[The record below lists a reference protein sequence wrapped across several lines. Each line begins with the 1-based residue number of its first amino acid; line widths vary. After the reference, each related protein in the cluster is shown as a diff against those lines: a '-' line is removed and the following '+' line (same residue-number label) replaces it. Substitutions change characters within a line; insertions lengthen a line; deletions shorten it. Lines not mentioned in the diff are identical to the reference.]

1 MLRSLKNLVWKNMG
15 TKKQGLF
22 IILSSPSGAG
32 KTTLSKKLLKNN
44 KNIELSISYTTRKKR
59 PLEKN
64 NKDYNF
70 VSEEEFEKL
79 KKKKYFIEWAKVF
92 NNYYGTSFIKV
103 KKINNKGKDVLF
115 DIDWQGS
122 RKIKKK
128 LGKNVVS
135 IFILPPSKKELIKRL
150 KKRAQDPDHIV
161 KQRLSF
167 YKMELSHWKD
177 YKYVLINKNLSDTVK
192 KIKTIIEAERYE
204 NFVPV
209 KNLTKQKIK
218 IIYEAKRI
226 AIQKKNL
233 IFKKIRSL

>member
-1 MLRSLKNLVWKNMG
+1 MK

-32 KTTLSKKLLKNN
+32 KTTLAKKLLKNN

-64 NKDYNF
+64 KKDYNF
-70 VSEEEFEKL
+70 ISKEEFKRL

-92 NNYYGTSFIKV
+92 NNYYGTSFVNV

-128 LGKNVVS
+128 LGKDVVS
-135 IFILPPSKKELIKRL
+135 IFILPPSKKELIRRL
-150 KKRAQDPDHIV
+150 KKRAQDPAHIV

-167 YKMELSHWKD
+167 CKMELSHWRE
-177 YKYVLINKNLSDTVK
+177 YKYVLINKNLTETVK
-192 KIKTIIEAERYE
+192 KIKSILEAERII
-204 NFVPV
+204 NQ
-209 KNLTKQKIK
+209 KQTLIL
-218 IIYEAKRI
+218 
-226 AIQKKNL
+226 KKV
-233 IFKKIRSL
+233 RSL

>member
-1 MLRSLKNLVWKNMG
+1 MK

-32 KTTLSKKLLKNN
+32 KTTLAKKLIKNN
-44 KNIELSISYTTRKKR
+44 INIELSISYTTRKKR
-59 PLEKN
+59 SLEKN
-64 NKDYNF
+64 NKDYKF
-70 VSEEEFEKL
+70 ISEEEFNKL

-92 NNYYGTSFIKV
+92 NHYYGTSLIKV

-128 LGKNVVS
+128 LGKHVVS

-161 KQRLSF
+161 KYRLSF
-167 YKMELSHWKD
+167 YKMELSHWKE
-177 YKYVLINKNLSDTVK
+177 YKYVLINRNLNDTVK
-192 KIKTIIEAERYE
+192 KIKVIIEAERYK
-204 NFVPV
+204 NFIPV
-209 KNLTKQKIK
+209 KNLTKQNTKT
-218 IIYEAKRI
+218 IYEAERI
-226 AIQKKNL
+226 ALKKKNL
-233 IFKKIRSL
+233 ILKKIRSL

>member
-1 MLRSLKNLVWKNMG
+1 MK

-32 KTTLSKKLLKNN
+32 KTTLAKKLIKNN
-44 KNIELSISYTTRKKR
+44 INIELSISYTTRKKR
-59 PLEKN
+59 SLEKN
-64 NKDYNF
+64 NKDYKF
-70 VSEEEFEKL
+70 ISEDEFNKL

-92 NNYYGTSFIKV
+92 NYYYGTSLIKV

-128 LGKNVVS
+128 LGKHVVS

-161 KQRLSF
+161 KYRLSF
-167 YKMELSHWKD
+167 YKMELSHWKE
-177 YKYVLINKNLSDTVK
+177 YKYVLINRNLNDTVK
-192 KIKTIIEAERYE
+192 KIKVIIEAERYK
-204 NFVPV
+204 NFIPV
-209 KNLTKQKIK
+209 KNLTKQNTKT
-218 IIYEAKRI
+218 IYEAERI
-226 AIQKKNL
+226 ALKKKNL
-233 IFKKIRSL
+233 ILKKIRSL

>member
-1 MLRSLKNLVWKNMG
+1 MKTR
-15 TKKQGLF
+15 KKGLF

-32 KTTLSKKLLKNN
+32 KTTLAKKLLKNN

-59 PLEKN
+59 TLEKN
-64 NKDYNF
+64 SKDYNF
-70 VSEEEFEKL
+70 VSVKEFKKL

-92 NNYYGTSFIKV
+92 NNYYGTSLIKV

-177 YKYVLINKNLSDTVK
+177 YKYVLINKDLLDTVK
-192 KIKTIIEAERYE
+192 KIKNIIEAERYK

-218 IIYEAKRI
+218 AIYEAKRI
-226 AIQKKNL
+226 AIQKKSL
-233 IFKKIRSL
+233 ILKKIRSL

>member
-1 MLRSLKNLVWKNMG
+1 MLRSLENLVWKNMR

-92 NNYYGTSFIKV
+92 NNYYGTSLIKV

>member
-1 MLRSLKNLVWKNMG
+1 MKTR
-15 TKKQGLF
+15 KKGLF

-70 VSEEEFEKL
+70 VSEVEFEKL

-92 NNYYGTSFIKV
+92 NNYYGTSLIKV

-128 LGKNVVS
+128 LGKDVVS
-135 IFILPPSKKELIKRL
+135 IFILPPSKKELIRRL
-150 KKRAQDPDHIV
+150 KKRAQDPAHIV

-167 YKMELSHWKD
+167 YKMELSHWRE
-177 YKYVLINKNLSDTVK
+177 YKYVLINKNLTETVK
-192 KIKTIIEAERYE
+192 KIKSILEAERII
-204 NFVPV
+204 NQ
-209 KNLTKQKIK
+209 KQTLIL
-218 IIYEAKRI
+218 
-226 AIQKKNL
+226 KKV
-233 IFKKIRSL
+233 RSL

>member
-1 MLRSLKNLVWKNMG
+1 MKTR
-15 TKKQGLF
+15 KKGLF

-32 KTTLSKKLLKNN
+32 KTTLAKKLLKNN

-92 NNYYGTSFIKV
+92 NNYYGTSLIKV

>member
-1 MLRSLKNLVWKNMG
+1 MKTS
-15 TKKQGLF
+15 KKGLF

-79 KKKKYFIEWAKVF
+79 KKKKHFIEWAKVF
-92 NNYYGTSFIKV
+92 NNYYGTSLVKV

-204 NFVPV
+204 NFVPE
-209 KNLTKQKIK
+209 KKLTKQKIK

>member
-92 NNYYGTSFIKV
+92 NNYYGTSLIKV

-128 LGKNVVS
+128 LGKEVVS

>member
-92 NNYYGTSFIKV
+92 NNYYGTSLIKV

-128 LGKNVVS
+128 LGKNIVS

>member
-1 MLRSLKNLVWKNMG
+1 MKTR
-15 TKKQGLF
+15 KQGLF

-32 KTTLSKKLLKNN
+32 KTTLAKELLKNN

-92 NNYYGTSFIKV
+92 NNYYGTSLIKV

-128 LGKNVVS
+128 LGKNVIS

-150 KKRAQDPDHIV
+150 KKRAQDPNHIV

-167 YKMELSHWKD
+167 YRMELSHWKD
-177 YKYVLINKNLSDTVK
+177 YKYVLVNKNLSDTVK
-192 KIKTIIEAERYE
+192 KIKNIIEAEKYE
-204 NFVPV
+204 KFVPV
-209 KNLTKQKIK
+209 KSLTKQNIK
-218 IIYEAKRI
+218 AIYEAKRI
-226 AIQKKNL
+226 AIQKKDL
-233 IFKKIRSL
+233 ILKKIRSL

>member
-1 MLRSLKNLVWKNMG
+1 MK

-32 KTTLSKKLLKNN
+32 KTTLAKKLIKNN
-44 KNIELSISYTTRKKR
+44 INIELSISYTTRKKR
-59 PLEKN
+59 SLEKN
-64 NKDYNF
+64 NKDYKF
-70 VSEEEFEKL
+70 ISEEEFNKL

-92 NNYYGTSFIKV
+92 NHYYGTSLIKV

-128 LGKNVVS
+128 LGKHVVS

-161 KQRLSF
+161 KHRLSF
-167 YKMELSHWKD
+167 YKMELSHWKE
-177 YKYVLINKNLSDTVK
+177 YKYVLINRNLNDTVK
-192 KIKTIIEAERYE
+192 KIKVIIEAERYK
-204 NFVPV
+204 NFITV
-209 KNLTKQKIK
+209 KNLTKQNTKT
-218 IIYEAKRI
+218 IYEAERI
-226 AIQKKNL
+226 ALKKKNL
-233 IFKKIRSL
+233 ILKKIRSL

>member
-92 NNYYGTSFIKV
+92 NNYYGTSLIKV

-115 DIDWQGS
+115 DIDWQGTK
-122 RKIKKK
+122 KIEKK
-128 LGKNVVS
+128 LGKDVVS

>member
-1 MLRSLKNLVWKNMG
+1 MNNIKKN
-15 TKKQGLF
+15 KKGLF

-32 KTTLSKKLLKNN
+32 KTTLAKKILKNN

-59 PLEKN
+59 SLEKN

-70 VSEEEFEKL
+70 ISEEKFKKL
-79 KKKKYFIEWAKVF
+79 KEKKYFLEWAKVF
-92 NNYYGTSFIKV
+92 NNYYGTSLTKV
-103 KKINNKGKDVLF
+103 QKINNKGKDVLF

-128 LGKNVVS
+128 LGKDVVS

-167 YKMELSHWKD
+167 YKMELSHWKE
-177 YKYVLINKNLSDTVK
+177 YKYVLVNNKLNETVKQIQSIIEVERIINQKSNLILK
-192 KIKTIIEAERYE
+192 KIK
-204 NFVPV
+204 
-209 KNLTKQKIK
+209 
-218 IIYEAKRI
+218 
-226 AIQKKNL
+226 
-233 IFKKIRSL
+233 SL

>member
-1 MLRSLKNLVWKNMG
+1 MK

-32 KTTLSKKLLKNN
+32 KTTLAKKLLKNN

-64 NKDYNF
+64 KKDYNF
-70 VSEEEFEKL
+70 ISKEEFERL

-92 NNYYGTSFIKV
+92 NNYYGTSFVNV

-150 KKRAQDPDHIV
+150 KRRAQDPDHIV

-192 KIKTIIEAERYE
+192 KIKTIIEAKRYE

-218 IIYEAKRI
+218 VIYEAKRI

-233 IFKKIRSL
+233 ILKKIRSL

>member
-1 MLRSLKNLVWKNMG
+1 MLRSLKNLVWKNMK

-32 KTTLSKKLLKNN
+32 KTTLAKKLLKNN

-92 NNYYGTSFIKV
+92 NNYYGTSLIKV

-218 IIYEAKRI
+218 VIYEAKRI

-233 IFKKIRSL
+233 ILKKIRSL

>member
-1 MLRSLKNLVWKNMG
+1 MKTS
-15 TKKQGLF
+15 KKGLF

-32 KTTLSKKLLKNN
+32 KTTLAKKLLKNN

-70 VSEEEFEKL
+70 VSEEEFRKL

-92 NNYYGTSFIKV
+92 NNYYGTSLIKV

-128 LGKNVVS
+128 LGKDVVS
-135 IFILPPSKKELIKRL
+135 IFILPPSKKELIRRL
-150 KKRAQDPDHIV
+150 KKRAQDPAHIV

-167 YKMELSHWKD
+167 YKKELSHWRE
-177 YKYVLINKNLSDTVK
+177 YKYVLINKNLTETVK
-192 KIKTIIEAERYE
+192 KIKSILEAERII
-204 NFVPV
+204 NQ
-209 KNLTKQKIK
+209 KQTLIL
-218 IIYEAKRI
+218 
-226 AIQKKNL
+226 KKV
-233 IFKKIRSL
+233 RSL

>member
-1 MLRSLKNLVWKNMG
+1 MK

-32 KTTLSKKLLKNN
+32 KTTLAKKLIKNN
-44 KNIELSISYTTRKKR
+44 INIELSISYTTRKKR
-59 PLEKN
+59 SLEKN
-64 NKDYNF
+64 NKDYKF
-70 VSEEEFEKL
+70 ISEEEFNKL

-92 NNYYGTSFIKV
+92 NYYYGTSLIKV

-128 LGKNVVS
+128 LGKHVVS

-167 YKMELSHWKD
+167 YKMELSHWKE
-177 YKYVLINKNLSDTVK
+177 YKYVLINKNLNDTVK
-192 KIKTIIEAERYE
+192 KIKVIIEAERYE
-204 NFVPV
+204 NFFLE
-209 KNLTKQKIK
+209 KNLTKLKIK
-218 IIYEAKRI
+218 TIYEAKRI
-226 AIQKKNL
+226 AFQKKNL
-233 IFKKIRSL
+233 ILKKIRSL

>member
-1 MLRSLKNLVWKNMG
+1 MR

-32 KTTLSKKLLKNN
+32 KTTLARKLLKNN
-44 KNIELSISYTTRKKR
+44 KKIELSISYTTRKKR

-92 NNYYGTSFIKV
+92 NNYYGTSLIKV

-128 LGKNVVS
+128 LGKEVVS
-135 IFILPPSKKELIKRL
+135 IFILPPSKKELIRRL
-150 KKRAQDPDHIV
+150 KKRAQDPAHIV

-167 YKMELSHWKD
+167 YKKELSHWNE
-177 YKYVLINKNLSDTVK
+177 YKYVLINKNLTETLKKVK
-192 KIKTIIEAERYE
+192 SIIEAERII
-204 NFVPV
+204 NH
-209 KNLTKQKIK
+209 KQG
-218 IIYEAKRI
+218 
-226 AIQKKNL
+226 L
-233 IFKKIRSL
+233 IHKKIQSL

>member
-1 MLRSLKNLVWKNMG
+1 MLRSLKNLVERNVK

-32 KTTLSKKLLKNN
+32 KTTLAKKLTKNN

-70 VSEEEFEKL
+70 ILREEFERL

-92 NNYYGTSFIKV
+92 NNYYGTSLIKV

-128 LGKNVVS
+128 LGKDVVS
-135 IFILPPSKKELIKRL
+135 IFILPPSKKELIRRL
-150 KKRAQDPDHIV
+150 KKRAQDPAHIV

-167 YKMELSHWKD
+167 YKMELSHWRE
-177 YKYVLINKNLSDTVK
+177 YKYVLINKNLTETVK
-192 KIKTIIEAERYE
+192 KIKSILEAERII
-204 NFVPV
+204 NQ
-209 KNLTKQKIK
+209 KQTLIL
-218 IIYEAKRI
+218 
-226 AIQKKNL
+226 KKV
-233 IFKKIRSL
+233 RSL

>member
-1 MLRSLKNLVWKNMG
+1 MKKIKIKNK
-15 TKKQGLF
+15 GLF

-32 KTTLSKKLLKNN
+32 KTTLAKRLLKSN
-44 KNIELSISYTTRKKR
+44 KNIELSVSYTTRKKR
-59 PLEKN
+59 PIEKN
-64 NKDYNF
+64 NKDYVF
-70 VSEEEFEKL
+70 ISKEEFNNL
-79 KKKKYFIEWAKVF
+79 KKREYFLEYAKVF
-92 NNYYGTSFIKV
+92 NNYYGTSIMKV
-103 KKINNKGKDVLF
+103 KEINNKGKDVLF

-128 LGKNVVS
+128 LGKDVVS
-135 IFILPPSKKELIKRL
+135 IFILPPSKKELVKRL

-177 YKYVLINKNLSDTVK
+177 YKYVLINKDLLDTVK
-192 KIKTIIEAERYE
+192 KIKNIIEAERYK

-218 IIYEAKRI
+218 AIYEAKRI